1 MRLGQ
6 WKRILLNT
14 VDDVNRN
21 HTLAFAAALSYY
33 FVLALFPALIFL
45 AAVVA
50 YLPIPDLFNTVIA
63 TMARIV
69 PATGMGLVRKI
80 VADVISP
87 SRGAFLSFGLLGT
100 LWTCSS
106 GFAAIIEALNVAYNV
121 PETRPI
127 WKTRLLA
134 VGLIFLIG
142 TLVTIAFA
150 FMIVGP
156 RFGEFL
162 AVHLGLRYEFA
173 LLWPALRWVVA
184 VTFIVVAIEA
194 LYFIAPN
201 VKQRFSSSLPG
212 AIFAVVGWI
221 LLSDALSLYFFL
233 KFAHLNRTYGVLG
246 GGIALLTWLYW
257 SGFIILL
264 GAVLNSEIILER
276 GDGKLALKQPPPAK
290 VQPRP
295 ATTAEEARPMV

>member
-6 WKRILLNT
+6 WKRVILNA

-21 HTLAFAAALSYY
+21 NTLAFAAALSYY

-50 YLPIPDLFNTVIA
+50 YLPIPDLFNTIIA
-63 TMARIV
+63 TMARV
-69 PATGMGLVRKI
+69 APETSMGLVRKI

-134 VGLIFLIG
+134 IGLIFLIG
-142 TLVTIAFA
+142 TLVTVAFA

-162 AVHLGLRYEFA
+162 ATHLGLKYEFA
-173 LLWPALRWVVA
+173 LLWPVLRYVFA
-184 VTFIVVAIEA
+184 VTFIVIAIEA

-212 AIFAVVGWI
+212 AILAVVGWI
-221 LLSDALSLYFFL
+221 LLSDGLSLYFL

-246 GGIALLTWLYW
+246 GGVALLTWLYW
-257 SGFIILL
+257 SGFVILL

-295 ATTAEEARPMV
+295 ATTAEEARPAV